1 MDKAIPYFKAP
12 TQTLRDLSKE
22 FNEILNSGILIKGKY
37 NEIFEHELKSFL
49 NVKNIVLVSSGT
61 IGLTYLFKLLLEDMK
76 NVYMPS
82 FTFGATATTA
92 SWAGAENINFI
103 DINSKKWTLD
113 DSIIAENNIEKESII
128 VPVNLFGNPCDFDSI
143 DSIAKKTKSK
153 VIYDA
158 AHSLGSEYKGNKV
171 GSQGLA
177 QVFSLSPTKVLTSGE
192 GGIIATNND
201 DLAEQLRWMVEWGH
215 KGDYNTILPGLN
227 GRMSEIHALVG
238 YESLLIIKNLLEK
251 RNAQVSLYKETLN
264 NEYFSFQEIQE
275 DSKSTFKDF
284 AIISTYI
291 ETKENRDNLI
301 NYLNASGI
309 NVKVY
314 FDPPIHTHDF
324 YKNHNFNNLKNTEE
338 IKNKIICLPL
348 FYSLEDKD
356 ILNISKKMNEYFD

>member
-1 MDKAIPYFKAP
+1 MDKSIPYFKAP
-12 TQTLRDLSKE
+12 TQILRDLSKE

-37 NEIFEHELKSFL
+37 NEIFEQELKSFL

-113 DSIIAENNIEKESII
+113 ESILTENNIEKESII

-143 DSIAKKTKSK
+143 DAVAKKTKSK

-201 DLAEQLRWMVEWGH
+201 NLAEQLRWMVEWGH

-251 RNAQVSLYKETLN
+251 RNSQVSLYKETLN
-264 NEYFSFQEIQE
+264 NEYFTFQEIE
-275 DSKSTFKDF
+275 ENSKSTFKDF
-284 AIISTYI
+284 AIIPNYI
-291 ETKENRDNLI
+291 ESRESRDNLI

-324 YKNHNFNNLKNTEE
+324 YKKYNFYNLDNTEE

-348 FYSLEDKD
+348 FYSLQDED
-356 ILNISKKMNEYFD
+356 ILYISKKMNEYFD